1 MGCVQDIFTILDA
14 VVDENYSGNVSI
26 LNFGHS
32 DTVQPVMA
40 ALGLYYDGRDL
51 LVSYCYTWIIMLD
64 NILIFWF
71 CSYGLV
77 RAGGDQTTY
86 CNCMQHNSLVARIMT
101 DFSWFSPSCFFLL

>member
-1 MGCVQDIFTILDA
+1 MFSILDA

-51 LVSYCYTWIIMLD
+51 LVSIS
-64 NILIFWF
+64 ILLQWD
-71 CSYGLV
+71 YNVG
-77 RAGGDQTTY
+77 
-86 CNCMQHNSLVARIMT
+86 
-101 DFSWFSPSCFFLL
+101 

>member
-1 MGCVQDIFTILDA
+1 MFSILDA

-51 LVSYCYTWIIMLD
+51 LVSIQYIVTV
-64 NILIFWF
+64 
-71 CSYGLV
+71 GL
-77 RAGGDQTTY
+77 
-86 CNCMQHNSLVARIMT
+86 
-101 DFSWFSPSCFFLL
+101 